1 MGETAVTTA
10 GKAVEEVNK
19 LETVWNTKDL
29 IMAGLAYTV
38 MGILIVFLILV
49 IIMMVIK
56 AMALF
61 SSEKKPKN
69 KQAALADSTPVQK
82 ATETAV
88 EDVPKTDELELV
100 AVITA
105 AIAAMT
111 GESTSDFVVR
121 SYKKVPGSS
130 WNKAGRMEILDNKL

>member
-1 MGETAVTTA
+1 M
-10 GKAVEEVNK
+10 KN
-19 LETVWNTKDL
+19 LNTVWGTSDL

-49 IIMMVIK
+49 IIMAVIK

-61 SSEKKPKN
+61 SGEKKAEN
-69 KQAALADSTPVQK
+69 KQTPLAKENAEVQSAIEEPETDDS
-82 ATETAV
+82 
-88 EDVPKTDELELV
+88 ELV

-111 GESTSDFVVR
+111 GDNASGFVVR
-121 SYKKVPGSS
+121 SYKKVSGGA
-130 WNKAGRMEILDNKL
+130 WNKAGRHEMLENRF

>member
-1 MGETAVTTA
+1 M
-10 GKAVEEVNK
+10 KDLN
-19 LETVWNTKDL
+19 TVWGTSDL
-29 IMAGLAYTV
+29 IGAGLAYTV

-61 SSEKKPKN
+61 SGEKKPKN
-69 KQAALADSTPVQK
+69 KQTSLTDSAPVQK
-82 ATETAV
+82 ETETAV
-88 EDVPKTDELELV
+88 EAVPETDELELV

-121 SYKKVPGSS
+121 SYKKVPGGS

>member
-1 MGETAVTTA
+1 M
-10 GKAVEEVNK
+10 KDLN
-19 LETVWNTKDL
+19 TVWGTSDL
-29 IMAGLAYTV
+29 IGAGLAYTV

-61 SSEKKPKN
+61 SGEKKVKKPVVE
-69 KQAALADSTPVQK
+69 APVQS
-82 ATETAV
+82 APETVSETAP
-88 EDVPKTDELELV
+88 ETDDLELV

-121 SYKKVPGSS
+121 SYKKVPGRA
-130 WNKAGRMEILDNKL
+130 WNKAGRIEVLDNRF

>member
-1 MGETAVTTA
+1 MKPLDTTWGA
-10 GKAVEEVNK
+10 
-19 LETVWNTKDL
+19 TDL

-61 SSEKKPKN
+61 SGEKKPKQK
-69 KQAALADSTPVQK
+69 KQAALKDTQSAPQE
-82 ATETAV
+82 APAV
-88 EDVPKTDELELV
+88 EVVPETDDSELV

-105 AIAAMT
+105 AIAAMMN
-111 GESTSDFVVR
+111 ESASGFVVR
-121 SYKKVPGSS
+121 SYKKVPGSA
-130 WNKAGRMEILDNKL
+130 WNKAGRREVLDNKL

>member
-1 MGETAVTTA
+1 M
-10 GKAVEEVNK
+10 KDLN
-19 LETVWNTKDL
+19 TVWGTSDL
-29 IMAGLAYTV
+29 IGAGLAYTV

-61 SSEKKPKN
+61 SGEKKPKI
-69 KQAALADSTPVQK
+69 KQTSLKDSAPVQK
-82 ATETAV
+82 ATETVSETVA
-88 EDVPKTDELELV
+88 ETDELELV

-111 GESTSDFVVR
+111 GESTSNFVVR
-121 SYKKVPGSS
+121 SYKKVPGGS